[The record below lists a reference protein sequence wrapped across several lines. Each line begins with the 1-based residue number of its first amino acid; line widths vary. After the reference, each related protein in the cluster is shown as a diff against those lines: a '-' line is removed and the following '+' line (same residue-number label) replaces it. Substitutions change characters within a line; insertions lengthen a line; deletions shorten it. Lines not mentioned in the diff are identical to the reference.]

1 MCIRLNSQFG
11 CVIHQIVSK
20 VKIFADT
27 LSREPLEN
35 RVDSKGLAARAHQLK
50 SDSMCG

>member
-1 MCIRLNSQFG
+1 MCIHLNSQFG
-11 CVIHQIVSK
+11 CVVHQIVSK
-20 VKIFADT
+20 VKIFAVT

-35 RVDSKGLAARAHQLK
+35 RVDSKGRAARADQLK

>member
-1 MCIRLNSQFG
+1 MCINLNSQFG
-11 CVIHQIVSK
+11 CVVHEIVSK

-35 RVDSKGLAARAHQLK
+35 RANSKDLGARAHQAEE
-50 SDSMCG
+50 

>member
-1 MCIRLNSQFG
+1 MCIHLNSQFG
-11 CVIHQIVSK
+11 CVVHQIVSK

-27 LSREPLEN
+27 LRREPLEN
-35 RVDSKGLAARAHQLK
+35 RVNREGLGARAHQRR

>member
-1 MCIRLNSQFG
+1 MCINLNSQFG
-11 CVIHQIVSK
+11 CVVHEIVSK

-35 RVDSKGLAARAHQLK
+35 RANRKHLGARVHQAEE
-50 SDSMCG
+50 